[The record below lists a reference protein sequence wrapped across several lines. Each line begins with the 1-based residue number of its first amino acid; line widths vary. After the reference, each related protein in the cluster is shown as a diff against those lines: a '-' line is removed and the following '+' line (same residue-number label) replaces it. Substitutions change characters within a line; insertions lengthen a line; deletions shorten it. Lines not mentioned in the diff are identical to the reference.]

1 MTKTAKKES
10 FETSLD
16 RLETLVRDLES
27 GNKGLEDSL
36 GLFEKGVTLAKGL
49 TKQLEDAKHK
59 VEVLTK
65 EGGKLSRKAL
75 AEDE

>member
-1 MTKTAKKES
+1 MTKTAKKET
-10 FETSLD
+10 FETSLEK
-16 RLETLVRDLES
+16 LETLVRDLES

-59 VEVLTK
+59 VSVLSK
-65 EGGKLSRKAL
+65 EGGKLSEKAL
-75 AEDE
+75 EEAE